1 MTLNPIVGD
10 LHDQITFNNQ
20 ILDNQISPFANKSLS
35 NLTTTSIN
43 QDLIPN
49 GNKNLGNTGNLF
61 TLYSNK
67 ITNISLT
74 NSFILDF
81 ERTSGYPFLR
91 NRRSDLNRGFAL
103 GTDGFGF
110 RLYVCRDMIVIKQP
124 DTEYSN
130 IGINT
135 GSDVGIFGFNN
146 NNAFIFTSNTKAIF
160 NPSTFS
166 AADTTA
172 QAHFISKNNNNMD
185 SYFLFQS
192 STGAEYRGG
201 ILLSTTQSNVAGN
214 SSIKFSSSG
223 TGNNMRFIIANI
235 QNNAPDIINTK
246 FIESFGDT
254 GNYTFGR
261 NIAFGDSTNKGAIL
275 FWVDKS
281 NFNSNIGNGVTQ
293 WGGASA
299 VPTGN
304 PATNTVYE
312 YVEDGYKKIRYSN
325 GFIVTI

>member
-1 MTLNPIVGD
+1 MSIQERQVRQNFN
-10 LHDQITFNNQ
+10 FNN
-20 ILDNQISPFANKSLS
+20 S
-35 NLTTTSIN
+35 NLSGIN
-43 QDLIPN
+43 RI
-49 GNKNLGNTGNLF
+49 
-61 TLYSNK
+61 TLSSG
-67 ITNISLT
+67 ITNETLT
-74 NSFILDF
+74 SPLIFDF
-81 ERTSGYPFLR
+81 ARTTFYPFLR

-103 GTDGFGF
+103 ATDGFGL
-110 RLYVCRDMIVIKQP
+110 RMYICRDMIVTKQP

-130 IGINT
+130 IGFNT
-135 GSDVGIFGFNN
+135 SSDISIFGFNN
-146 NNAFIFTSNTKAIF
+146 NNAFIIHQNAKFIIS
-160 NPSTFS
+160 PSTFS

-201 ILLSTTQSNVAGN
+201 ILLSTTQSNVSGN

-223 TGNNMRFIIANI
+223 TGNNMRFILANV
-235 QNNAPDIINTK
+235 QNNSPDTINAK
-246 FIESFGDT
+246 LIESFGDS

-261 NIAFGDSTNKGAIL
+261 NLAFGDSTNKGAIL

-281 NFNSNIGNGVTQ
+281 SFNSNIGNGVTQ

-304 PATNTVYE
+304 PASNTVYE